1 MTFGISAS
9 TAALIAGGAVVGGS
23 LISANAQK
31 KAGQAAASAQTQA
44 SEAGIAEQQRQFDA
58 IQELLKP
65 FVSKGTTALT
75 QQGNLVGLGGAQ
87 AQQQAIQALQSSP
100 LFTSAIQQG
109 ENALLQNASATGGL
123 RGGNTQAALAT
134 LRPTLLRQ
142 AVQDQLGQLGQLSSM
157 GLGAATGTGQFGQ
170 AASNNITQLLG
181 QIGQAQAGS
190 ALARGQANAA
200 FGNALS
206 SIGGTF
212 LGGKF

>member
-1 MTFGISAS
+1 MWPII
-9 TAALIAGGAVVGGS
+9 AAVGTLVGGS
-23 LISANAQK
+23 IASSNAQK
-31 KAGQAAASAQTQA
+31 KAAQAAAGAQTAA

-65 FVSKGTTALT
+65 FVSQGTTALT
-75 QQGNLVGLGGAQ
+75 QQGNLVGLGGTE

-142 AVQDQLGQLGQLSSM
+142 AVQDQIGQLGQLSSM

-190 ALARGQANAA
+190 ALARGQANAQL
-200 FGNALS
+200 GNSLTSISSAL
-206 SIGGTF
+206 